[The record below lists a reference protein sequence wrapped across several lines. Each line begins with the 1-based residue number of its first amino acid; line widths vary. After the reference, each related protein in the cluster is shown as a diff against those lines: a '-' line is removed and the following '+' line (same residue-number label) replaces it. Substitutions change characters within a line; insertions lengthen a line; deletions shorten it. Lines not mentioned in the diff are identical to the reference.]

1 MCFCNTRHRTAKVL
15 LHETRSLVGWGTTP
29 SIFLCTRSSRFNL
42 RREPLAG
49 QINSFDMRWE
59 ALISRK
65 PSWHTKMR
73 ISYVLYVAALA
84 RYSYALL
91 PNVPRE
97 LQARAANDSDPEIIW
112 SMVTLFKL
120 MVMAMKVTL
129 SIAKYDW
136 NIKLARLLSWPG
148 DQLWMHTLAGM

>member
-1 MCFCNTRHRTAKVL
+1 
-15 LHETRSLVGWGTTP
+15 
-29 SIFLCTRSSRFNL
+29 
-42 RREPLAG
+42 
-49 QINSFDMRWE
+49 MRWE
-59 ALISRK
+59 VLTLSTFTKK

-84 RYSYALL
+84 CYSYALS

-97 LQARAANDSDPEIIW
+97 LQARTANDSDPEIIW

-129 SIAKYDW
+129 TIAKHD
-136 NIKLARLLSWPG
+136 
-148 DQLWMHTLAGM
+148 